1 MRYLLG
7 PWGNDEQGRPIAS
20 DTVDWH
26 QDYAPK
32 NGTWEWKSMALGSPT
47 PDRRTAVAC
56 DSVVN
61 M

>member
-7 PWGNDEQGRPIAS
+7 PWGYDEKGRPIAS

-32 NGTWEWKSMALGSPT
+32 NGTWEWKSMALGSPVIT
-47 PDRRTAVAC
+47 FTIGESMPKGD
-56 DSVVN
+56 
-61 M
+61 